1 MKKQNTTPAT
11 ANTSNNQPKASK
23 PRQPRKHQNTP
34 KAEQQPAEV
43 VEQPAPAVVVEQ
55 PKAKQPRK
63 PKATKPATQPAEVV
77 EQPAAGATSAE
88 QREATAAEYKGLA
101 KAGAAIDRQRATAKG
116 LCKDVAN
123 DIAQHGTASDY
134 FRQVYTA
141 YLHQFRTAEAV
152 AAIAPKGEAESAADY
167 LKRVAA
173 AQRAAVAEI
182 MAQTTPATLA
192 NSAIYKVMSSPRK
205 AYGLL
210 LSRCACY
217 YTTEGVRTFAKVAT
231 IARALS
237 SYTAAELAAA
247 KEGKSFAITTWGGV
261 EYVTT
266 TKAAAELLATTSP
279 TDKITSRRADNDPL
293 EQQPAIWEEGGKLR
307 TLKAT
312 DRANFAQLVPVLA
325 WASMHRVDSKFIVSA
340 TDTKAEQAASEYQ
353 AAQVV
358 AAAKRAAAESER
370 VAAGVS
376 LAEVAEGEQNTTS
389 KPQPTKQ
396 PKAKQHPR
404 KGGLLSRIASAL
416 VG

>member
-1 MKKQNTTPAT
+1 MCKKNNTPAT
-11 ANTSNNQPKASK
+11 ANQPNASK
-23 PRQPRKHQNTP
+23 PRQPRKQNT
-34 KAEQQPAEV
+34 
-43 VEQPAPAVVVEQ
+43 
-55 PKAKQPRK
+55 
-63 PKATKPATQPAEVV
+63 
-77 EQPAAGATSAE
+77 PAAGATSAE

-123 DIAQHGTASDY
+123 DIAQHGTTSDY

-141 YLHQFRTAEAV
+141 YLHQFRTSEAV
-152 AAIAPKGEAESAADY
+152 AAIAPKGEGESAADY
-167 LKRVAA
+167 SKRVAA

-182 MAQTTPATLA
+182 LAQTTPATLA
-192 NSAIYKVMSSPRK
+192 NSAIYKVMSSPRN

-217 YTTEGVRTFAKVAT
+217 YTTEGERTFAKVAT

-247 KEGKSFAITTWGGV
+247 KEGKAFAVTTWGGV

-279 TDKITSRRADNDPL
+279 ADKVTSRRADNEPL
-293 EQQPAIWEEGGKLR
+293 NLQPAIWEEGGKLR

-325 WASMHRVDSKFIVSA
+325 WASMHRAEAKGIVTA
-340 TDTKAEQAASEYQ
+340 TTDIKAEQAASEYQ

-358 AAAKRAAAESER
+358 AAAQRAAAEAER

-376 LAEVAEGEQNTTS
+376 HQQAAQQPTS
-389 KPQPTKQ
+389 KPQ
-396 PKAKQHPR
+396 PR
-404 KGGLLSRIASAL
+404 KGGLLSRLAAAL

>member
-1 MKKQNTTPAT
+1 MCKKNTTPAT
-11 ANTSNNQPKASK
+11 ANQVANQPKASK
-23 PRQPRKHQNTP
+23 PRQPRKKNTTP
-34 KAEQQPAEV
+34 KAEQQPAEI
-43 VEQPAPAVVVEQ
+43 VEQPAPAVAPDEQPKQ

-63 PKATKPATQPAEVV
+63 PKATS
-77 EQPAAGATSAE
+77 PAAGATSAE

-101 KAGAAIDRQRATAKG
+101 KAGAAIDRERATAKG
-116 LCKDVAN
+116 LCKDIAN

-134 FRQVYTA
+134 FQQVYEA
-141 YLHQFRTAEAV
+141 YLHQFRTSEAV
-152 AAIAPKGEAESAADY
+152 AAIAPKGEAESAAEY
-167 LKRVAA
+167 SKRVAA

-192 NSAIYKVMSSPRK
+192 NSAIYKVMSNPRK
-205 AYGLL
+205 AFGLL

-247 KEGKSFAITTWGGV
+247 KEGKGFAVTIWGGV

-279 TDKITSRRADNDPL
+279 ADKVTSRRSDNEPL
-293 EQQPAIWEEGGKLR
+293 ELQPAIWEEGGKLR

-312 DRANFAQLVPVLA
+312 DRANFAQLVPVMA
-325 WASMHRVDSKFIVSA
+325 WASMHRAEAKGIVTA
-340 TDTKAEQAASEYQ
+340 TTDTKAEQAASEYQ

-358 AAAKRAAAESER
+358 AAAQRAAAEAER

-376 LAEVAEGEQNTTS
+376 LAEVAEAEQPTS
-389 KPQPTKQ
+389 KPQPTKPQ
-396 PKAKQHPR
+396 PKAKQQPR
-404 KGGLLSRIASAL
+404 KGGLLSRLAAAL